1 MTQQLSIS
9 LLRTGIDNA
18 ERVACRGCGHD
29 LCSTGEPWKHCARIV
44 ERPLKELATI
54 YTTGSDALL
63 REFICPACG
72 LLLDSEVARRDDPAL
87 IEFFQVMP

>member
-9 LLRTGIDNA
+9 LLRGGTDDAG
-18 ERVACRGCGHD
+18 RVACRGCGHD
-29 LCSTGEPWKHCARIV
+29 LCSTAEPWKQHARIV
-44 ERPLKELATI
+44 ERPLNQLATV

-72 LLLDSEVARRDDPAL
+72 LSLDSEVARRDDPAL
-87 IEFFQVMP
+87 LEFFQEMP